1 MCRWLCN
8 GNSAAGGWT
17 TTAVTGLSHTPPPS
31 TSTMIS
37 RQGAAALCWVLL
49 SWLSFTNVFV
59 AAQSTPESVITPFSN
74 LPSRLFF
81 FDDSEVSLLYF
92 GVEMR
97 SQCSTLFSFKVAIYH
112 DSVHGNLY
120 VSTDEGRSW
129 KQADGIP
136 NGAASMIIAHP
147 FDNRYVN
154 YFLLLIIGV
163 FFIY

>member
-1 MCRWLCN
+1 MFN
-8 GNSAAGGWT
+8 
-17 TTAVTGLSHTPPPS
+17 
-31 TSTMIS
+31 
-37 RQGAAALCWVLL
+37 
-49 SWLSFTNVFV
+49 
-59 AAQSTPESVITPFSN
+59 
-74 LPSRLFF
+74 FF
-81 FDDSEVSLLYF
+81 I
-92 GVEMR
+92 
-97 SQCSTLFSFKVAIYH
+97 SFKVAIYH

-154 YFLLLIIGV
+154 YFLLLLIIGV

>member
-1 MCRWLCN
+1 
-8 GNSAAGGWT
+8 
-17 TTAVTGLSHTPPPS
+17 
-31 TSTMIS
+31 MIS
-37 RQGAAALCWVLL
+37 RHGAAACCWVLL

-59 AAQSTPESVITPFSN
+59 AAQSTPESVVTPFNN

-97 SQCSTLFSFKVAIYH
+97 SQCSIFLSFKVAIYH
-112 DSVHGNLY
+112 DSQHRNLY

-129 KQADGIP
+129 NQADGIP
-136 NGAASMIIAHP
+136 DGVASMIIAHP

-154 YFLLLIIGV
+154 YFLLVIIGV
-163 FFIY
+163 LFTDL